1 MRADIRRWAGGPFRG
16 ESMSIRELPFALA
29 GLATR
34 IGEVVSIEDWARW
47 ARIPHRKEPRALDGA
62 EVKRVLQ
69 IDGKSWQPE
78 LFRDP
83 AVVSALMG
91 AAIERAGLEPGDID
105 AAIFVTCT
113 PFELMLDQDPFRLLR
128 AAGVPDDV
136 VPWMHMAGCG
146 GLARA
151 AATAARLQ
159 AENVLLVAY
168 TAVSPLMTGPGGE
181 PNPIYQHN
189 EVHPDRAI
197 LWASPGLFSD
207 AAAAAVLR
215 RSPRE
220 AGLSLYTRA
229 RLDPPVESPLVRF
242 PGGGALHPPGFAEHT
257 PLAAFGLVSEDV
269 RRFYT
274 QGMIDNHHRLLEARP
289 DLLTSIKRLYTHQA
303 GPALVKA
310 FADQVQLPSE
320 LAPSNVRR
328 LGNLVSPCTLVMLDD
343 DLNEGRV
350 EAGDEICVSVVGA
363 GPERGAFV
371 LRVTEDRP
379 R

>member
-1 MRADIRRWAGGPFRG
+1 
-16 ESMSIRELPFALA
+16 MSIRELPYALA

-34 IGEVVSIEDWARW
+34 IGEVISIDDWARW
-47 ARIPHRKEPRALDGA
+47 AAIPHRKEPRALDGA
-62 EVKRVLQ
+62 EVRRVLQ
-69 IDGKSWQPE
+69 IEGKSWQPD

-83 AVVSALMG
+83 TVVSDLMG
-91 AAIERAGLEPGDID
+91 QAVERAGLEAGDID

-113 PFELMLDQDPFRLLR
+113 PYELMLDQDPFRLLH

-168 TAVSPLMTGPGGE
+168 TAVSPLMTGPNGE
-181 PNPIYQHN
+181 PNPIYRGN

-215 RSPRE
+215 RSRRDV
-220 AGLSLYTRA
+220 GLSLYTRE

-242 PGGGALHPPGFAEHT
+242 PGGGALHPPGFAEHA
-257 PLAAFGLVSEDV
+257 PLSAFGLVGDDV

-274 QGMIDNHHRLLEARP
+274 AGMIDNHRRLLEARP
-289 DLLTSIKRLYTHQA
+289 DLLQSIARLYTHQA

-310 FADQVQLPSE
+310 FADEVGLPAE
-320 LAPSNVRR
+320 LAPSNVRQ

-343 DLNEGRV
+343 DLNDGRV
-350 EAGDEICVSVVGA
+350 EAGHEICVSVVGA

-371 LRVTEDRP
+371 LRVTEDR
-379 R
+379 RR